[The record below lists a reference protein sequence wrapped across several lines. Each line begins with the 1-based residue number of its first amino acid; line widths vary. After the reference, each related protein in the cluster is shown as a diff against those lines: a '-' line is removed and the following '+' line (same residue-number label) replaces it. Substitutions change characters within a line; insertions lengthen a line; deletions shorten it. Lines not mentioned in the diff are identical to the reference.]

1 MGKTLLTGWFLLLLS
16 LAASAQLPAGPL
28 ILTAQHGRHLAGH
41 SATADIAETPDEHIQ
56 ERRDGVPQ
64 RH

>member
-1 MGKTLLTGWFLLLLS
+1 MGRTLLTGWFFLLLS
-16 LAASAQLPAGPL
+16 LAASAQLPMGPVVIAG
-28 ILTAQHGRHLAGH
+28 QHGRHLAGH
-41 SATADIAETPDEHIQ
+41 SSTADVAETPDEHIQ